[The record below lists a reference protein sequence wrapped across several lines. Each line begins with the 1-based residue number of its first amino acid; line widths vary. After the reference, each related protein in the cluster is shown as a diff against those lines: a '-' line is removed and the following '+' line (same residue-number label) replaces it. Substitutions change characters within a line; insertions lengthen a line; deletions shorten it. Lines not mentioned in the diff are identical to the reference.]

1 MFVEAFIFLLVLGL
15 GFWVFFLHTSRV
27 NQLNDGLSK
36 LSQVVAAHDDVRKI
50 LLAGMY
56 QRFRGEEGK
65 SEDTPEAFE
74 RFAANV
80 IQQYYGGRTEI
91 AVERHNGGVDIVH
104 YLEDE
109 VYLGQVLC
117 AAPKQRVGYEPVAVL
132 HSQIVRSHAA
142 GGFFVTTSGYTGEAV
157 DYAKDVGIKL
167 FTGEKFLDLWIETV
181 RSTEERIEDELRP
194 RTV

>member
-1 MFVEAFIFLLVLGL
+1 MLMEGIIFIMVIGL
-15 GFWVFFLHTSRV
+15 GFLVFFLHTSRV
-27 NQLNDGLSK
+27 NQLNNEMSK
-36 LSQVVAAHDDVRKI
+36 LGQVVAAHDDVRKI
-50 LLAGMY
+50 LLAGVY

-74 RFAANV
+74 RFAAKV

-117 AAPKQRVGYEPVAVL
+117 AVPKQQVGYEPVAVL
-132 HSQIVRSHAA
+132 HSQIVRSNAA
-142 GGFFVTTSGYTGEAV
+142 GGFFITTSGYTAEAV
-157 DYAKDVGIKL
+157 DYAIDVGIKL
-167 FTGEKFLDLWIETV
+167 FTGEQFLNMWIETV
-181 RSTEERIEDELRP
+181 RSTEEQIENELRP